1 MSENIRENE
10 WVLAYD
16 YLPPINMLVKVQLEN
31 GVERVDFVNEPLDK
45 KYPFQNY
52 IVTKWRKLTREEL
65 NDILK
70 SIRG

>member
-31 GVERVDFVNEPLDK
+31 GVG
-45 KYPFQNY
+45 
-52 IVTKWRKLTREEL
+52 
-65 NDILK
+65 
-70 SIRG
+70 S